1 MADKSGMA
9 LADADENI
17 LKEYDFEEFKK
28 DMERLDHIICGKLT
42 NEEICTRCL
51 EHKKEIADAFQK
63 AKGE

>member
-9 LADADENI
+9 LADADGNI

-28 DMERLDHIICGKLT
+28 DIECLDSIIC
-42 NEEICTRCL
+42 RCL